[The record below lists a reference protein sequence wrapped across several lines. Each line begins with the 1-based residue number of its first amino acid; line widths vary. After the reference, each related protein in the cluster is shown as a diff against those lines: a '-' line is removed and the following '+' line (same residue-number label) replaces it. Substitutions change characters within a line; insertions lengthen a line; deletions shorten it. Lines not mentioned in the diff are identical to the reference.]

1 MTLATG
7 KNWVKSPTSRLPT
20 VPSPPDTHSYRPHPT
35 LNSAYRKNRRYGLN
49 SQFFVM
55 VLLCRLQQERIGL
68 KVPLPGYPAL
78 QTPTAAAFTQRWI
91 QPTKSYEMK
100 VKFTIQ
106 QERMGLKVPLPG
118 YPALQTPTDTSLTER
133 WIQPTTE
140 YIRDNRF
147 QDTQPSIGRHPQLPP
162 SPSVEIN
169 LPKIHEMKEKF
180 TPAKGNNW
188 VKSYNRSYQG

>member
-1 MTLATG
+1 
-7 KNWVKSPTSRLPT
+7 
-20 VPSPPDTHSYRPHPT
+20 
-35 LNSAYRKNRRYGLN
+35 
-49 SQFFVM
+49 M
-55 VLLCRLQQERIGL
+55 VLLWRLQQERIGL

-147 QDTQPSIGRHPQLPP
+147 QDTQPSIGTHSYRPHPVLKSTCQKYTRWRRNSRLQR
-162 SPSVEIN
+162 EIIGLN
-169 LPKIHEMKEKF
+169 PTTGVIRDNHL
-180 TPAKGNNW
+180 
-188 VKSYNRSYQG
+188 

>member
-1 MTLATG
+1 
-7 KNWVKSPTSRLPT
+7 
-20 VPSPPDTHSYRPHPT
+20 
-35 LNSAYRKNRRYGLN
+35 
-49 SQFFVM
+49 M
-55 VLLCRLQQERIGL
+55 VLLWRLQQERIGL

-118 YPALQTPTDTSLTER
+118 YPVPSPPNTHKYLPHRTLNSAYNRIYQGQPLPGYPTL
-133 WIQPTTE
+133 
-140 YIRDNRF
+140 Y
-147 QDTQPSIGRHPQLPP
+147 RHPQLPP